1 MDIVK
6 GDRTMRHLAMAMA
19 VVAAA
24 VLTVGLVG
32 CEPQKKGA
40 TAAGKLVLRV
50 DCAAD
55 KEYTDET
62 GAKWMPDQMWKE
74 GAQYGA
80 VEGQTILREGL
91 KITGTKAPGM
101 YLTER
106 YSMKAYRFDV
116 PPGKYTVRLHFAET
130 FPGIVESGPRVFTVA
145 IQGKPVLPDLD
156 VMKAAGGFGKP
167 LVKQFK
173 GVTVAADKKLMIEF
187 TPKTQNP
194 EINGIEII
202 GE

>member
-1 MDIVK
+1 
-6 GDRTMRHLAMAMA
+6 MRHVTMGMAL
-19 VVAAA
+19 VAAA
-24 VLTVGLVG
+24 MLAAGLVG
-32 CEPQKKGA
+32 CGPQKTGA
-40 TAAGKLVLRV
+40 AAGKLVLRV
-50 DCAAD
+50 NCAAD

-62 GAKWMPDQMWKE
+62 GAKWLPDQVWKE
-74 GAQYGA
+74 GAPYGA

-91 KITGTKAPGM
+91 KITGTKAPEV

-116 PPGKYTVRLHFAET
+116 PPGKYAVRLHFAET
-130 FPGIVESGPRVFTVA
+130 FPGIVQDGPRVFTVA
-145 IQGKPVLPDLD
+145 IQGKPVLTDLD

-167 LVKQFK
+167 LVKEFK
-173 GVTVAADKKLMIEF
+173 GVAVAADKKLMIEF
-187 TPKTQNP
+187 TAKTQNS

>member
-1 MDIVK
+1 
-6 GDRTMRHLAMAMA
+6 MRHVTMGMAL
-19 VVAAA
+19 VVAAMLA
-24 VLTVGLVG
+24 VGLVG
-32 CEPQKKGA
+32 CGPQKTGA
-40 TAAGKLVLRV
+40 AAGKLVLRV
-50 DCAAD
+50 NCAAD

-62 GAKWMPDQMWKE
+62 GAKWLPDQVWKE
-74 GAQYGA
+74 GAPYGA

-91 KITGTKAPGM
+91 KITGTKAPEV

-116 PPGKYTVRLHFAET
+116 PPGTYAVRLHFAET
-130 FPGIVESGPRVFTVA
+130 FPGIVQDGPRVFTVA
-145 IQGKPVLPDLD
+145 IQGKPVLTDLD

-167 LVKQFK
+167 LVKEFK
-173 GVTVAADKKLMIEF
+173 GVKVTDGKLMIEF

-194 EINGIEII
+194 EINGIEVI